1 MPIDQDNINN
11 IQPLKFNNL
20 PMNTRQQY
28 NFHLINYFIIGFSFS
43 IK

>member
-11 IQPLKFNNL
+11 IQPLKFNNNL

-28 NFHLINYFIIGFSFS
+28 NFSPN
-43 IK
+43 